1 MARRTVRDEDILAQ
15 IPTAR
20 RRAQVSHPLAAK
32 ARYERAHRRLHVTL
46 TNGATLLVPI
56 DLIASLRRAT
66 DVELAD
72 VSVGVAGVGLRWERL
87 DEDLSMVGL
96 ARVAGGAAEEGLAD
110 ASGAGISIGSIAWE
124 GRGAG
129 VGEGVGCGDRGGGT
143 PSATGPCTV
152 PVSPGEGGN

>member
-1 MARRTVRDEDILAQ
+1 MARRTVRDENILAQ

-56 DLIASLRRAT
+56 DLIASLRHAT

-87 DEDLSMVGL
+87 DEDLSMAGL
-96 ARVAGGAAEEGLAD
+96 ARVALGRQVLLR
-110 ASGAGISIGSIAWE
+110 ASGAAGGASRTAAKVQASRANGLKG
-124 GRGAG
+124 GRPRKVLRKTGA
-129 VGEGVGCGDRGGGT
+129 
-143 PSATGPCTV
+143 
-152 PVSPGEGGN
+152 